1 MSNIQITVDALNAM
15 QPLEIVESPAVREKF
30 IQIYDT
36 LWGAGTGEP
45 AYERESRYFNAL
57 LRDKDGG
64 KLMKATHFSIFT
76 AFIDLAVCG
85 LSLEPGPR
93 ALCYLMGRNTNVGT
107 KEYPQ
112 WEGRLVLVISGY
124 GELVSRTRCGQI
136 QYADNPVI
144 VYDNDEFSFS
154 ERNGQKSID
163 YTAHFPHTGKK
174 IVAVFMKIVRNGGSI
189 DYAVMYEEDWLR
201 LQGYSLKNNQR
212 TGRDGT
218 VYGNANELYTA
229 NGGQI
234 DSGFLV
240 AKCIKHAFKTY
251 PKVRIGRGTE
261 LQTQQVDNQEL
272 EINDDLYGFTP
283 TPTEES
289 RQIAEGIE
297 EAERATGFAPGP
309 VEDTSAGLTIDPDET
324 EGF

>member
-107 KEYPQ
+107 KEHSQ

-174 IVAVFMKIVRNGGSI
+174 IVAVFMKIVRNGGPI